1 MTVQAIIS
9 YLTSVGV
16 RYDYD
21 LLRYYNILLRLATV
35 LLEATTGSFLGIYQK
50 IYTQGVAK
58 CQIPLLNA
66 NIAPFKTRLP
76 PDELYFEEI
85 LFKETLQYRLHR
97 RLDECL

>member
-35 LLEATTGSFLGIYQK
+35 LLEATTGSFWTSIRK
-50 IYTQGVAK
+50 
-58 CQIPLLNA
+58 
-66 NIAPFKTRLP
+66 
-76 PDELYFEEI
+76 
-85 LFKETLQYRLHR
+85 
-97 RLDECL
+97 